1 MGGLALGPKTGRKEN
16 NDSQYIER
24 VIGKWPVPD
33 GSGQGPKT
41 RCEGQQSLVVHDTVR
56 LK

>member
-24 VIGKWPVPD
+24 AIGKWPVPD
-33 GSGQGPKT
+33 GSGQDPKI
-41 RCEGQQSLVVHDTVR
+41 RCEGQQSLVVHDMVR